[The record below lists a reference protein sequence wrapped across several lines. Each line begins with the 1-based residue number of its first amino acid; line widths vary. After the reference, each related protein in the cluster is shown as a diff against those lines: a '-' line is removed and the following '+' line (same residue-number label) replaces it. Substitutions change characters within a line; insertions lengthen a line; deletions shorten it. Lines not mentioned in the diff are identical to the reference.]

1 VILDLQL
8 SPAQCTWSEYIDA
21 VLAAEAAGFGTVWVL
36 DHLSGVSFD
45 GPTMLEC
52 FTLLGAL
59 ATATSTLRLGALVAN
74 VANRSAGLLAV
85 AASTVQTVSE
95 GRLHLGLGAGTSP
108 RSSFAREQLAL
119 GITPA
124 STIAERHQRVVDA
137 LDLFDSMWSTDRD
150 AEHWKGFPLPEH
162 RPPVVL
168 GVNSV
173 RLAVIAGQRTNG
185 INIRAA
191 SDKRSAVLAAAQAA
205 RPDDHRPWTTS
216 VWARWDEDLLD
227 PTHPLRVELASEGVD
242 RLILSWFPPPDA
254 KRIAAAAWANR
265 PRA

>member
-1 VILDLQL
+1 MNSGEAGRSSRVRVHRWQSCGVILDLQL

-52 FTLLGAL
+52 FTLLGSL

-95 GRLHLGLGAGTSP
+95 GRLHLGRGAGTSP

-124 STIAERHQRVVDA
+124 STIAERHQRVVDT
-137 LDLFDSMWSTDRD
+137 LDLFDTMWSTDRD
-150 AEHWKGFPLPEH
+150 PEHWKGFPLPGH

-173 RLAVIAGQRTNG
+173 RLAVVTI
-185 INIRAA
+185 
-191 SDKRSAVLAAAQAA
+191 KL
-205 RPDDHRPWTTS
+205 
-216 VWARWDEDLLD
+216 LLD
-227 PTHPLRVELASEGVD
+227 MLRDRREARHGCGFFRLRCGRIKLELRLEGVVELVEGDTRNPV
-242 RLILSWFPPPDA
+242 
-254 KRIAAAAWANR
+254 
-265 PRA
+265 